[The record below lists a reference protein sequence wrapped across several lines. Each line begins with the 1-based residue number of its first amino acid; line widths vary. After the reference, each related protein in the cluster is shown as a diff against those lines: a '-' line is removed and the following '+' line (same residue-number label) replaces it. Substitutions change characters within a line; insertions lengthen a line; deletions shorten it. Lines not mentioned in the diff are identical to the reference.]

1 MWDEFRFGYRGG
13 LSQYIKETT
22 YISLWGEDAPPEHWK
37 RITRTRAR
45 YTNSPKK
52 NPKKVGEWY
61 SNFSEEELRYEIE
74 DLEEKLADSYRLD
87 WSHELD
93 DWLADTHCDLA
104 DLRRELKWQEA
115 KKGLREGKLVGTSIP
130 LRDYADV
137 YPRDLLKRLKAKKNV
152 GDNSG
157 QWEEHRRRDG
167 TVGSALRD
175 EVGPLTVST
184 RRHEYYPDEEVY
196 QTWILGI
203 PKYEDNF
210 DELSTGKAE
219 ARRAHKK
226 GIAHAKAY
234 LAGEGRTIDKG
245 TRVTI
250 IGGRRGKGQSG
261 SVFWTGKNKW
271 GDGDRLGV
279 RGDDGE
285 TYWVSD
291 VDAEVET
298 RFRAKENSAEKYVRQ
313 GARFRPRVRDRF
325 AEKRERE
332 RKAAEEAEKR
342 EIERGGKIT
351 LYEGQVWTGPG
362 RSHWSTSLEPFG
374 VRDNFPREIAV
385 PLWLAE
391 LAEAA
396 KGDTMAEIQFLK
408 WLREEGYI
416 ERTR

>member
-1 MWDEFRFGYRGG
+1 M
-13 LSQYIKETT
+13 
-22 YISLWGEDAPPEHWK
+22 
-37 RITRTRAR
+37 
-45 YTNSPKK
+45 
-52 NPKKVGEWY
+52 
-61 SNFSEEELRYEIE
+61 
-74 DLEEKLADSYRLD
+74 
-87 WSHELD
+87 
-93 DWLADTHCDLA
+93 
-104 DLRRELKWQEA
+104 
-115 KKGLREGKLVGTSIP
+115 
-130 LRDYADV
+130 
-137 YPRDLLKRLKAKKNV
+137 
-152 GDNSG
+152 
-157 QWEEHRRRDG
+157 
-167 TVGSALRD
+167 
-175 EVGPLTVST
+175 
-184 RRHEYYPDEEVY
+184 
-196 QTWILGI
+196 
-203 PKYEDNF
+203 
-210 DELSTGKAE
+210 
-219 ARRAHKK
+219 
-226 GIAHAKAY
+226 
-234 LAGEGRTIDKG
+234 
-245 TRVTI
+245 
-250 IGGRRGKGQSG
+250 
-261 SVFWTGKNKW
+261 
-271 GDGDRLGV
+271 

>member
-1 MWDEFRFGYRGG
+1 MK
-13 LSQYIKETT
+13 Q
-22 YISLWGEDAPPEHWK
+22 
-37 RITRTRAR
+37 
-45 YTNSPKK
+45 
-52 NPKKVGEWY
+52 V
-61 SNFSEEELRYEIE
+61 
-74 DLEEKLADSYRLD
+74 
-87 WSHELD
+87 
-93 DWLADTHCDLA
+93 
-104 DLRRELKWQEA
+104 
-115 KKGLREGKLVGTSIP
+115 
-130 LRDYADV
+130 RDNNGH
-137 YPRDLLKRLKAKKNV
+137 RD
-152 GDNSG
+152 G

-167 TVGSALRD
+167 TVGLALRD
-175 EVGPLTVST
+175 KVGPLTVST
-184 RRHEYYPDEEVY
+184 VRHEYYPEEEVY

-203 PKYEDNF
+203 PVYRDNYHP
-210 DELSTGKAE
+210 DKLSTGKAE
-219 ARRAHKK
+219 ARKEHKK

-279 RGDDGE
+279 SGDDGE
-285 TYWVSD
+285 TYWVND
-291 VDAEVET
+291 VDAVVT
-298 RFRAKENSAEKYVRQ
+298 VFQVKENVGKYVRQ

-325 AEKRERE
+325 AEKREKK
-332 RKAAEEAEKR
+332 RKAEEEAEKR
-342 EIERGGKIT
+342 EIKREGKVT

-362 RSHWSTSLEPFG
+362 RSHWSTSLEPLG
-374 VRDNFPREIAV
+374 VRDEFTREIVV